1 MNLLQKI
8 TILGI
13 AILAI
18 VGCTSTTTQSAHQS
32 EGTNHLANESSPYLL
47 QHAKNPVDWYPWS
60 EEALAKA
67 KAENKLLVVSIGYSS
82 CHWCHVMEHESF
94 EDTTVARIMNEHFVS
109 IKVDR
114 EERPDVDDVY
124 MTACR
129 LASGRGCGWPLNAFA
144 MPDGRPV
151 WAGTYFPK
159 DEWTKVLEH
168 FIDLKNTDKDK
179 LEEYATQLTEGIQS
193 REKIEINTGKYTYE
207 TSTLNSITEA
217 FLTNIDFKEG
227 GRKGDQKFPMPNN
240 YEFLLREAVLTKNDK
255 ALEAVTLTLDK
266 MAMGGIYDQLGGGF
280 SRYAVDNLWKVP
292 HFEKMLYDNGQI
304 LSLYSKA
311 YQATQKPLYKKVI
324 EQTINFIEREMSSP
338 EGGFYSSLDADSEG
352 EEGKFYVWTQEEL
365 HAVINEEQDQKIFDT
380 YYEIKKNG
388 NWEHDKNVLIRKKS
402 LADVAKKVKL
412 SEEEITA
419 SLAKSEKS
427 LMAARDKR
435 VRPGLD
441 DKVLTSWNALM
452 LNGYIDAYR
461 ALGKDEYLVR
471 ALKNANFLSKKMIQ
485 DEYRLNRNYKSGN
498 SVINAFLDDYAL
510 LIDAF
515 INMYQVTFDETWL
528 AKANGMA
535 TYANAHFKDAES
547 GMMNYTS
554 DLDPDLIAK
563 KMELEDN
570 VIPSSN
576 SSFARA
582 IYKLGIFTYNKDWVD
597 TAEQMMRNMV
607 EELTTTEYPNFYSN
621 WGILFSEFHQRP
633 YEVAV
638 VGGDY
643 AAKLKALHGKYI
655 PNALYLGGKDE
666 GSLELLK
673 GKLQDGETMIYV
685 CQNRVC
691 KLPVTEV
698 EKAFGLMASK

>member
-1 MNLLQKI
+1 MNLLQRI
-8 TILGI
+8 ALLGF
-13 AILAI
+13 AVLTLA
-18 VGCTSTTTQSAHQS
+18 GCNTGTTNSASHG

-47 QHAKNPVDWYPWS
+47 QHARNPVDWYPWS
-60 EEALAKA
+60 DEALAKA
-67 KAENKLLVVSIGYSS
+67 KEENKLIVVSIGYSS

-129 LASGRGCGWPLNAFA
+129 LATGRGCGWPLNAFA

-159 DEWTKVLEH
+159 EEWTKVLEH
-168 FIDLKNTDKDK
+168 FIDLKETDREK
-179 LEEYATQLTEGIQS
+179 LEEYASQLTEGIQS
-193 REKIEINTGKYTYE
+193 RAKIEINTGKYTYE
-207 TSTLNSITEA
+207 TSTLNTITDN
-217 FLTNIDFKEG
+217 FLNNIDYQEG
-227 GRKGDQKFPMPNN
+227 GRKGEQKFPMPNN
-240 YEFLLREAVLTKNDK
+240 YEFLLREAVLAKNDK

-266 MAMGGIYDQLGGGF
+266 IAMGGIYDQLGGGF

-292 HFEKMLYDNGQI
+292 HFEKMLYDNGQ
-304 LSLYSKA
+304 LVSLYSKA
-311 YQATQKPLYKKVI
+311 YQATQKPLYKKVV
-324 EQTINFIEREMSSP
+324 EQTIEFIEREMSSP

-365 HAVINEEQDQKIFDT
+365 HAVIKDAQDQKIFDT
-380 YYEIKKNG
+380 YYEIKKSG
-388 NWEHDKNVLIRKKS
+388 NWEHEKNVLIRKKS
-402 LADVAKKVKL
+402 LTEVAKKLKL
-412 SEEEITA
+412 SEEEITT
-419 SLAKSEKS
+419 SLAKSEKA
-427 LMAARDKR
+427 LMAERDKR

-461 ALGKDEYLVR
+461 ALGKEEYLAR
-471 ALKNANFLSKKMIQ
+471 ALKNANFLSEKMLQ
-485 DEYRLNRNYKSGN
+485 EEYRLNRNYKSGN

-515 INMYQVTFDETWL
+515 VNLYQVTFDEAWL
-528 AKANGMA
+528 TKANGMA

-582 IYKLGIFTYNKDWVD
+582 IYKLGVFTYNKDWVD

-607 EELTTTEYPNFYSN
+607 EEVTTTEFPNFYSN
-621 WGILFSEFHQRP
+621 WCLLYSELHQRP

-638 VGGDY
+638 VGDDY
-643 AAKLKALHGKYI
+643 LAKLKDLQAKYI

-666 GSLELLK
+666 GTLELLK
-673 GKLQDGETMIYV
+673 GKLQEGETMIYV

-698 EKAFGLMASK
+698 DKAFGLMASK